1 MYENLIAQWYEEE
14 RIAKIHGWDF
24 SHIAARHEECGE
36 LPWDYRAEIA
46 RYRRDDQKLL
56 DIDTGGGEVLLSL
69 GHPYENTTATEN
81 YAPNAAL
88 CREKLAPLGITVC
101 EADAKQKLPLADAS
115 FDLVI
120 DRHGDF
126 NAEEIY
132 RVLKPGGVF
141 VTQQVGA
148 ENDRALVELL
158 LGEDTALPFPEQT
171 LSQTKEKF
179 ECAGFSI
186 LAAQEAFRP
195 IRFYDVGALVWFA
208 RVIKWEF
215 PNFSVKKCLPQ
226 LLRAQE
232 FLEENGCI
240 EAMTHRF
247 LLVAKR

>member
-56 DIDTGGGEVLLSL
+56 DIDTGGGEFLLSL

-101 EADAKQKLPLADAS
+101 EADAKEKLPLADAS

-158 LGEDTALPFPEQT
+158 LGEDTALQERVSAYALKGLRVLLLAKAAGLHYNNGEKTVTYFGAV
-171 LSQTKEKF
+171 LYKE
-179 ECAGFSI
+179 S
-186 LAAQEAFRP
+186 
-195 IRFYDVGALVWFA
+195 
-208 RVIKWEF
+208 
-215 PNFSVKKCLPQ
+215 
-226 LLRAQE
+226 
-232 FLEENGCI
+232 
-240 EAMTHRF
+240 
-247 LLVAKR
+247 